1 MSYNQTFEIII
12 KDIQDIEKLVGNFKN
27 YSRIPK
33 IELDLSLSKLRNV
46 YDLLLMFR
54 EADEEIAGNKEF
66 EFIKDIPVG
75 EKEVKAETLSPPE
88 EVPKPEHAPF
98 PSSDKKLPEE
108 PKSEFTPQVENK
120 PVPNEG
126 HKIKMEEKIQE
137 EIVAIKTQKKKEFIN
152 EKLGEQ
158 TKKDDLISRFQTG
171 PIDKIAGSMG
181 INDKFFFIRELFDG
195 DANKF
200 RLTMDILDHSSDFK
214 AAYDYLVTNFEWDME
229 SSNVHQLL
237 NLIRRKFIN
246 RVNE

>member
-54 EADEEIAGNKEF
+54 EAEEEIALSNENF

-75 EKEVKAETLSPPE
+75 EKDV
-88 EVPKPEHAPF
+88 KPENLNLSEAINPE
-98 PSSDKKLPEE
+98 PATQVEKKMAADPE
-108 PKSEFTPQVENK
+108 PEFTPPIENK

-126 HKIKMEEKIQE
+126 HTIKMEEKIQE

-158 TKKDDLISRFQTG
+158 TKKDDLTSRFQTG
-171 PIDKIAGSMG
+171 PIEQIAGSMG
-181 INDKFFFIRELFDG
+181 INDKFFFIRELFECV
-195 DANKF
+195 ANKF
-200 RLTMDILDHSSDFK
+200 RLTMDILDDASDFN
-214 AAYDYLVTNFEWDME
+214 AAYDYLVSNFDWDME
-229 SSNVHQLL
+229 SSNVRQLL